1 VIGDE
6 EDDPLVE
13 SFTVSALDE
22 FDAERSSQQSPG
34 LSFGIPQL
42 DAATGGMRKGE
53 VIVAGARSGVGK
65 TSLVTQAIVANA
77 SKGIPCDL
85 FSVEMTRN
93 QILRRIWSIVS
104 GVPYKRVT
112 DPWQASR
119 EEAERVRIAASK
131 VCEWPL
137 RIHDN
142 SEMPLSKI
150 VATARL
156 SIQRHGSRFIA
167 LDYTQEVD
175 APGKDERAK
184 VMAVCRKLTR
194 LVKHEDCSLML
205 LSQLVKVNR
214 DSYDKPPMV
223 GDLIESGKLENVAH
237 LVLLLH
243 RSHEKDADGN
253 PSHLGTK
260 AELIIPKQ
268 RRGETGIIPARFNRS
283 LAIFEGA

>member
-1 VIGDE
+1 
-6 EDDPLVE
+6 
-13 SFTVSALDE
+13 
-22 FDAERSSQQSPG
+22 
-34 LSFGIPQL
+34 
-42 DAATGGMRKGE
+42 M
-53 VIVAGARSGVGK
+53 
-65 TSLVTQAIVANA
+65 
-77 SKGIPCDL
+77 
-85 FSVEMTRN
+85 
-93 QILRRIWSIVS
+93 
-104 GVPYKRVT
+104 
-112 DPWQASR
+112 
-119 EEAERVRIAASK
+119 
-131 VCEWPL
+131 
-137 RIHDN
+137 
-142 SEMPLSKI
+142 
-150 VATARL
+150 
-156 SIQRHGSRFIA
+156 
-167 LDYTQEVD
+167 D